1 MQYKQAQRILW
12 EILNTPDLATQI
24 KLAIVRQFIRRES
37 FPRLGPY
44 RKRSLEQALWRIA
57 SNPKIA
63 GAERWAAIRKLL

>member
-37 FPRLGPY
+37 FPKLGPY
-44 RKRSLEQALWRIA
+44 R
-57 SNPKIA
+57 
-63 GAERWAAIRKLL
+63 